1 MLRNEQNRIVNKY
14 RFMVI
19 LTGGRFEEHIKM
31 LERRIGWGIR
41 VKRLNEIMEIKGSK
55 SNSS

>member
-19 LTGGRFEEHIKM
+19 LTGGRFGKHTKM
-31 LERRIGWGIR
+31 LERRIGWRIR
-41 VKRLNEIMEIKGSK
+41 AKRLNEIMEIKESK